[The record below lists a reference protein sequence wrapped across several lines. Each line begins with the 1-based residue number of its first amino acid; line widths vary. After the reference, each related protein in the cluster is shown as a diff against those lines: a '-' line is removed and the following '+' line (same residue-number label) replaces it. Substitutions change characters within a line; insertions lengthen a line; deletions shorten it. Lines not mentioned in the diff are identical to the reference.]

1 MFKED
6 HISAKDGSEITLTF
20 YAHAS
25 VGVKWNG
32 VQIYVDP
39 VGEKYGIDFRKEAKA
54 DIILLTHHHSD
65 HLDSR
70 EITSLSKEST
80 CILGA
85 RKCSELVGCTQLS
98 PYQSYQVDSV
108 GIQTIPAYNI
118 TESHLHFHPKKNGG
132 LGYVL
137 NLGGKTIYFAGD
149 TEDNEDVLSLRDI
162 DIMFLPVNQPYTMTL
177 RQVENVAKTVHPQIL
192 YPYHCGTSYGTVTDV
207 SSLKESLKDICEV
220 RIRNMI

>member
-32 VQIYVDP
+32 MQIYVDP
-39 VGEKYGIDFRKEAKA
+39 VGDKYGLDFRKEEKA

-65 HLDSR
+65 HLDAR
-70 EITSLSKEST
+70 AITSLTMEST

-85 RKCSELVGCTQLS
+85 LKCLNHVSCTQLF
-98 PYQSYQVDSV
+98 PYQTYQVGSV
-108 GIQTIPAYNI
+108 SIQTIPAYNI
-118 TESHLHFHPKKNGG
+118 TESHLHFHPKKDGG
-132 LGYVL
+132 LGYIL
-137 NLGGKTIYFAGD
+137 HLGGTTIYFAGD
-149 TEDNEDVLSLRDI
+149 TEDNEDVLSLNDI
-162 DIMFLPVNQPYTMTL
+162 DVMFLPVNQPYTMTL
-177 RQVENVAKTVHPQIL
+177 RQVENVARTVHPQIL
-192 YPYHCGTSYGTVTDV
+192 YPYHCGTSDGTVTEV

-220 RIRNMI
+220 RIRDMI

>member
-1 MFKED
+1 MFKD
-6 HISAKDGSEITLTF
+6 YLSAKDGTEITITF

-39 VGEKYGIDFRKEAKA
+39 VGEKYGIDFGREAKA
-54 DIILLTHHHSD
+54 DIILLTHHHRD
-65 HLDSR
+65 HLDPCA
-70 EITSLSKEST
+70 ITSLSKEST
-80 CILGA
+80 CIFGA
-85 RKCSELVGCTQLS
+85 LKCSEHVSCTQLF
-98 PYQSYQVDSV
+98 PYQIYQVGLVS
-108 GIQTIPAYNI
+108 IQTIPAYNI
-118 TESHLHFHPKKNGG
+118 TESHLHFHPIKDGG
-132 LGYVL
+132 LGYIL
-137 NLGGKTIYFAGD
+137 HLGGTTIYFAGD

-192 YPYHCGTSYGTVTDV
+192 YPYHCGKSNGTVTDV
-207 SSLKESLKDICEV
+207 STLKESLKDICEV